1 MPATVTDLGG
11 GGDWVPG
18 APDDTQQA
26 TPVPTRS
33 VVTPLGGSSDWKPQA
48 PYPDMTPG
56 PPSKGILETSYH
68 SLPSDTRPGGSIV
81 DAASRVAA
89 EMSDAAANTPDIL
102 TPAAIKGAGENL
114 GWLGRNVVGPIAQGV
129 NYVGS
134 GIARELSALGAG
146 GMAGLSEI
154 ASGGNPELARDIHAG
169 LTVAPVA
176 ATMTPGFVP
185 PATPKAEP
193 LGPFQMQAKPV
204 TTPSEAL
211 QVVKP
216 MFKAADASDVR
227 LDPQFTN
234 DWVSSLDNYQPQSP
248 AGAASASAE
257 HPVTKLV
264 DQLRQTANAPM
275 DTIGSIQD
283 VDQNIQKAISAN
295 LGDPETAGQM
305 RQILRDFRDRYSNI
319 PSDQFTGNPQDI
331 QTFNDARRGY
341 AAYSRMNEIQG
352 IVDSTEGN
360 ANRASLISSRINSF
374 LNKPENIAGWNPD
387 EIAAARQTAD
397 TGFLPEWLRAGGSR
411 LVAIGAGAAHGLM
424 GGLPAMT
431 ADVAASYLL
440 RNTAEG
446 MRLRQAGQLM
456 QLLGQRVPQPG
467 TVPAPPAAGSPGLLT
482 QAARYAP
489 FTGLLGQQD
498 ATQ

>member
-11 GGDWVPG
+11 GDWVPG
-18 APDDTQQA
+18 TDDSQPQAPT
-26 TPVPTRS
+26 PTRS
-33 VVTPLGGSSDWKPQA
+33 IVTPLGGSDDWKPKA

-89 EMSDAAANTPDIL
+89 EMSDASANTPDIL

-114 GWLGRNVVGPIAQGV
+114 GWLGRNVVGPLAQGV

-169 LTVAPVA
+169 LTLAPVA

-185 PATPKAEP
+185 PTTPKAEP
-193 LGPFQMQAKPV
+193 VGPFQAQAKPV
-204 TTPSEAL
+204 TTPAEAL
-211 QVVKP
+211 NVVKP
-216 MFKAADASDVR
+216 MYATADASNVQ
-227 LDPQFTN
+227 LAPQFTQ
-234 DWVSSLDNYQPQSP
+234 DWVKSLDQYQPQTP

-264 DQLRQTANAPM
+264 DQLRQTAAAPL
-275 DTIGSIQD
+275 DSIRSIQD

-295 LGDPETAGQM
+295 LGDPSTASQM

-319 PSDQFTGNPQDI
+319 APDQFTGNPQDI
-331 QTFNDARRGY
+331 TTFNNARQGY
-341 AAYSRMNEIQG
+341 AAYSRMNELQG
-352 IVDSTEGN
+352 IIDSTEGN
-360 ANRASLISSRINSF
+360 ANRASLISSRVNSF
-374 LNKPENIAGWNPD
+374 LNKPENVAGWSPE
-387 EIAAARQTAD
+387 EIASARQVAD

-411 LVAIGAGAAHGLM
+411 LAAIGTIAAHGLF
-424 GGLPAMT
+424 GSIPAMT
-431 ADVAASYLL
+431 ADVGASYLL
-440 RNTAEG
+440 RHTAEG
-446 MRLRQAGQLM
+446 MRLRAAARTMGV
-456 QLLGQRVPQPG
+456 LGQRVPQPG
-467 TVPAPPAAGSPGLLT
+467 TVPAPPAVGSPGLLT